1 MTSIER
7 APITAN
13 EPANK
18 NITIPLIFNLR
29 FWRSSFSRR
38 WLSRE
43 KAAVS
48 IVASMFSFESKVPE
62 VESES
67 CRCAG
72 AGRLVLKRSEEFR
85 GHHFRGTFDHSLA
98 HSGNRAA
105 DLQLSRI
112 RHQRAAVLLDQI
124 KVGDALRKSHQ
135 TFALDYD
142 AVMRGR
148 EHVFQAHLAAKGSFD
163 RANAGFQ
170 NRFVMAAF
178 GQRQRLAAGN
188 ASFENFRIDEGKVD
202 AFAWRGELLGAF
214 DLHQSSKTIRRLR
227 RLRRNET
234 VGQATECRQFRDI
247 ELVDSWF
254 VSA

>member
-13 EPANK
+13 EPANNK
-18 NITIPLIFNLR
+18 ITIPLIFNLR
-29 FWRSSFSRR
+29 FWRSSFSSRS
-38 WLSRE
+38 LSRE

-98 HSGNRAA
+98 HAGNRAA

-112 RHQRAAVLLDQI
+112 RDQGAAVLLDQI
-124 KVGDALRKSHQ
+124 EVRSAFRKSDQ
-135 TFALDYD
+135 AFSLDDD

-148 EHVFQAHLAAKGSFD
+148 KHLFQAHLAAKGPFD
-163 RANAGFQ
+163 RADAGFQ

-178 GQRQRLAAGN
+178 RQRQRLATGN
-188 ASFENFRIDEGKVD
+188 ASFENLWIYQGKVN
-202 AFAWRGELLGAF
+202 AFAWRGELLGPF
-214 DLHQSSKTIRRLR
+214 NLHKSSETIRRLR
-227 RLRRNET
+227 RNDT
-234 VGQATECRQFRDI
+234 VDQA
-247 ELVDSWF
+247 
-254 VSA
+254 